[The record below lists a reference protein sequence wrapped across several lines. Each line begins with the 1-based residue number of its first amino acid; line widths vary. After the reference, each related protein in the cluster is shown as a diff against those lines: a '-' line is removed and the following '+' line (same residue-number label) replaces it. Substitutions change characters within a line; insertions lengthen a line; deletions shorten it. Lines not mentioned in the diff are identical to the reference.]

1 MLVLGIDT
9 ATPIASVGLIRDG
22 SVLAEQSR
30 ATAAS
35 HAENLL
41 PLIQHVLDHSQVS
54 LSEVEGI
61 GVTIGPGA
69 FSGLRIALGT
79 VKGFAYALSQ
89 RVAGVSTLL
98 TLAHA
103 VPDWTGRLCVVLDA
117 RKRAV
122 YTAFFARD
130 AGGQIIRLTEDVVLS
145 PEELT
150 NRVFA
155 PCLFVGDGVER
166 YGAVI
171 RENCGPHTAFIPLTA
186 VPSRGSTVA
195 RLAWARF
202 KQGDHDDVAQLIPHY
217 IRRSDAE
224 RNRLKQRSE
233 ESGPRG
239 RTPPW

>member
-1 MLVLGIDT
+1 MFVLGIDA
-9 ATPIASVGLIRDG
+9 ATPIASVGLIQDG
-22 SVLAEQSR
+22 SVLAEQSGD
-30 ATAAS
+30 AAVS

-41 PLIQHVLDHSQVS
+41 PLIHRVLDQAQVS
-54 LSEVEGI
+54 LTEIAGI

-79 VKGFAYALSQ
+79 TKGFAYALSQ

-103 VPDWTGRLCVVLDA
+103 VTHWTGRVGVVLDA

-122 YTAFFARD
+122 YAAFFGRD
-130 AGGQIIRLTEDVVLS
+130 TQGQITRLTDDMVLS
-145 PEELT
+145 PQELT
-150 NRVFA
+150 NYIIA
-155 PCLFVGDGVER
+155 PCLCVGDGVER
-166 YGAVI
+166 YGDII
-171 RENCGPHTAFIPLTA
+171 REHCGPKPAFLPLAA
-186 VPSRGSTVA
+186 VPPRGSIVA

-202 KQGDHDDVAQLIPHY
+202 KQGDHDAAAQLVPHY

-233 ESGPRG
+233 
-239 RTPPW
+239 

>member
-9 ATPIASVGLIRDG
+9 ATPIASVGLIHDG

-30 ATAAS
+30 AAATS

-41 PLIQHVLDHSQVS
+41 PLIQHVLDQSQVS
-54 LSEVEGI
+54 LPEIDGM

-79 VKGFAYALSQ
+79 IKGFAYALSQ

-103 VPDWTGRLCVVLDA
+103 VTEWTGRLCVVLDA

-122 YTAFFARD
+122 YAAFFARD
-130 AGGQIIRLTEDVVLS
+130 AGGQITRLTEDMVLS
-145 PEELT
+145 PEELVT
-150 NRVFA
+150 QVFA
-155 PCLFVGDGVER
+155 PLETIGLFVGDGVER
-166 YGAVI
+166 YGAII
-171 RENCGPHTAFIPLTA
+171 RENCRPNTEFIPLTA
-186 VPSRGSTVA
+186 VPPRGSIVA
-195 RLAWARF
+195 RLAWVRF
-202 KQGDHDDVAQLIPHY
+202 KQGDHDDISQLVPHY

-233 ESGPRG
+233 
-239 RTPPW
+239 

>member
-9 ATPIASVGLIRDG
+9 ASPIASVGLIHDG
-22 SVLAEQSR
+22 SVLAERSR
-30 ATAAS
+30 VTAAS

-41 PLIQHVLDHSQVS
+41 PLIQHVLDQSHLS
-54 LSEVEGI
+54 LAEIEGI

-79 VKGFAYALSQ
+79 IKGFAYALSQ
-89 RVAGVSTLL
+89 QVAGVSTLL

-103 VPDWTGRLCVVLDA
+103 VTDWTGRLCVVLDA

-122 YTAFFARD
+122 YAAFFARD
-130 AGGQIIRLTEDVVLS
+130 ADGHITRLTEDMVLS
-145 PEELT
+145 PEALAT
-150 NRVFA
+150 QVFV
-155 PCLFVGDGVER
+155 PLETTGLLVGDGVER
-166 YGAVI
+166 YGAI
-171 RENCGPHTAFIPLTA
+171 LRENCGPHTECIPLTA
-186 VPSRGSTVA
+186 VPPRGSIVA

-202 KQGDHDDVAQLIPHY
+202 QQGDHDDVSQLVPHY

-233 ESGPRG
+233 
-239 RTPPW
+239 